1 MISLK
6 KCDFLDCSLQQTFGV
21 VSTFCAVVKVIYI
34 PSTTIDLV
42 SFFYWA
48 VLKIYALKS
57 TFLGQNTSSI
67 QSKLYIPSTWVHT
80 INTDYDWNL
89 QYLGCITLTVVCI
102 TAWRHNVWACEH
114 LSCHHSRFL
123 SSFILLYTTMPH
135 QAEKVIICSI
145 IFCEYYGR
153 QLLKIF
159 QEIFISVEKFSF

>member
-1 MISLK
+1 MHWNLL
-6 KCDFLDCSLQQTFGV
+6 FW
-21 VSTFCAVVKVIYI
+21 VKI
-34 PSTTIDLV
+34 LV
-42 SFFYWA
+42 LYSQSY
-48 VLKIYALKS
+48 
-57 TFLGQNTSSI
+57 TS
-67 QSKLYIPSTWVHT
+67 QVHT

-123 SSFILLYTTMPH
+123 SSFILLYTTTPH

-159 QEIFISVEKFSF
+159 QEIFISVEKFPGNFRFRHFLILALTK